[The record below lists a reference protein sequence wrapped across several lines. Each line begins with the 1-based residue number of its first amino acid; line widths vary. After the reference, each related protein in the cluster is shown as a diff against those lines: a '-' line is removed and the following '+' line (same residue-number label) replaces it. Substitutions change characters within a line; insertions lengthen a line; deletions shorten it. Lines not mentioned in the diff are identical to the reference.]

1 MWFHVVEQVGKL
13 IVTQEER
20 IASPSTSS
28 VCAWICLAR
37 WSPWTHPICM
47 YCIRMCVC
55 TSADRSLGPP
65 AISGSLGRPS
75 RGGLLAWQQQR
86 SPSGQ
91 AKSRGLSGRQETSL
105 LSSFIWLHPC
115 LCWPSGDL
123 SKAQDMSKLRKGET
137 KEPCISSF
145 CKKTEPLSTRQI
157 FSFAVN

>member
-1 MWFHVVEQVGKL
+1 M
-13 IVTQEER
+13 TQEER

-28 VCAWICLAR
+28 VCAWTCLAR
-37 WSPWTHPICM
+37 RSPWTYPLCFD
-47 YCIRMCVC
+47 CIRMCVC
-55 TSADRSLGPP
+55 ASADCSLGPP

-75 RGGLLAWQQQR
+75 RGALLARPRAEGFQEDR
-86 SPSGQ
+86 RHPSCPH
-91 AKSRGLSGRQETSL
+91 
-105 LSSFIWLHPC
+105 SSDCLHAC
-115 LCWPSGDL
+115 AWPSGDL